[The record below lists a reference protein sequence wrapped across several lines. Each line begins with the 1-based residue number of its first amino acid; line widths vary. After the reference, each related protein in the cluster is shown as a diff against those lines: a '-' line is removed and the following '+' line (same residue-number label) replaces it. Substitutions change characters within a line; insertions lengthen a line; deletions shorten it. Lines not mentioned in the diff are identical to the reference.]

1 MENITCVDC
10 KFVSTQGELF
20 TRRVRQ
26 MGDKWNLL
34 TETVCKNKKDCIG
47 RLTCEGGPMA
57 RAFLEVMNKENERY
71 G

>member
-1 MENITCVDC
+1 
-10 KFVSTQGELF
+10 
-20 TRRVRQ
+20 
-26 MGDKWNLL
+26 MGDKWDLL

-57 RAFLEVMNKENERY
+57 RAFLEVMNKENERH